1 MTKSIGLIGIGVMGS
16 NIALNFSEKGTS
28 VHVFNQSE
36 DKINSLIEKDSHG
49 NISGSTDLENFLESL
64 PKPRKILML
73 IPSGKP
79 TFDMAKKVINYL
91 EPNDIL
97 IDGGNAYY
105 LDSSRLG
112 ALCAEKEIDFI
123 GMGVSGGEEGARNGP
138 AIMVG
143 SNKNLDENLIDLLS
157 SISAKAA
164 NVCIGFYEGFGS
176 GHFVKMVHNGIE
188 YAEMQLIAESYFL
201 LKKSGYTNLEIAD
214 FFDSLKILNQ
224 SSYLIEI
231 TSEILRKKEGEKFII
246 DLIKPSA
253 NNKGTGR
260 LTVETAL
267 DLGIT
272 APSIFAAYDARVQSN
287 AGDYWKLDE
296 KLFKQDNTVGPQ
308 GSEKTEIFNLVA
320 RSLYFGRISSMIQ
333 GLTIIWS
340 YNEVNK
346 FSFNFVDIFKNW
358 SGGCIIRSEMLDELI
373 KIDDTS
379 EDFLR
384 SEELHSLL
392 KVNLDAVKNLVRDAL
407 SKDIALPVFSSSLN
421 WYLNLSSSDN
431 PSNLIQ
437 AQRDFF
443 GSHTVQLL
451 SSDEYIHI
459 DWRKDE

>member
-1 MTKSIGLIGIGVMGS
+1 MS
-16 NIALNFSEKGTS
+16 
-28 VHVFNQSE
+28 
-36 DKINSLIEKDSHG
+36 
-49 NISGSTDLENFLESL
+49 
-64 PKPRKILML
+64 
-73 IPSGKP
+73 
-79 TFDMAKKVINYL
+79 
-91 EPNDIL
+91 
-97 IDGGNAYY
+97 
-105 LDSSRLG
+105 
-112 ALCAEKEIDFI
+112 
-123 GMGVSGGEEGARNGP
+123 
-138 AIMVG
+138 
-143 SNKNLDENLIDLLS
+143 
-157 SISAKAA
+157 
-164 NVCIGFYEGFGS
+164 
-176 GHFVKMVHNGIE
+176 
-188 YAEMQLIAESYFL
+188 
-201 LKKSGYTNLEIAD
+201 
-214 FFDSLKILNQ
+214 
-224 SSYLIEI
+224 
-231 TSEILRKKEGEKFII
+231 
-246 DLIKPSA
+246 
-253 NNKGTGR
+253 
-260 LTVETAL
+260 
-267 DLGIT
+267 
-272 APSIFAAYDARVQSN
+272 
-287 AGDYWKLDE
+287 
-296 KLFKQDNTVGPQ
+296 
-308 GSEKTEIFNLVA
+308 

>member
-1 MTKSIGLIGIGVMGS
+1 
-16 NIALNFSEKGTS
+16 
-28 VHVFNQSE
+28 
-36 DKINSLIEKDSHG
+36 
-49 NISGSTDLENFLESL
+49 
-64 PKPRKILML
+64 
-73 IPSGKP
+73 
-79 TFDMAKKVINYL
+79 
-91 EPNDIL
+91 
-97 IDGGNAYY
+97 
-105 LDSSRLG
+105 
-112 ALCAEKEIDFI
+112 
-123 GMGVSGGEEGARNGP
+123 
-138 AIMVG
+138 
-143 SNKNLDENLIDLLS
+143 
-157 SISAKAA
+157 
-164 NVCIGFYEGFGS
+164 
-176 GHFVKMVHNGIE
+176 MVHNGIE

-443 GSHTVQLL
+443 WSHTVQLL